1 MLFNYLLLLVEV
13 LYIFDFIYV
22 ELRGIILYLIICL
35 VVVFYF

>member
-1 MLFNYLLLLVEV
+1 MLFNYLLLLVEI